1 MPAGRAALDAYLDA
15 AEPALRANGSRL
27 LLRTHA
33 RHVISDA
40 QAALG
45 LLEAREGAPI
55 GIALDPASCLEASM
69 LRDLEDH
76 LTRFLV
82 LAGQAAEVI
91 VLGSVE
97 QPASGES
104 EEVLTPAPLGEGI
117 VDARLLGS
125 LVREHAREDA
135 VVAVVGGDPEG
146 QLRRAELL

>member
-15 AEPALRANGSRL
+15 AEPVLRERGSRL

-45 LLEAREGAPI
+45 LLAAREGAPF
-55 GIALDPASCLEASM
+55 GIALDPSSCIEASM

-76 LTRFLV
+76 LTRFFV
-82 LAGQAAEVI
+82 LAGKVAEVI

-97 QPASGES
+97 QPASVES
-104 EEVLTPAPLGEGI
+104 EEALAWAPLGEGI
-117 VDARLLGS
+117 VDAGLLGS
-125 LVREHAREDA
+125 LVREHAREDV
-135 VVAVVGGDPEG
+135 VVAVCGEDPEG
-146 QLRRAELL
+146 QLRRADLL